1 MEVPLTAFGSLR
13 PLFRYRSI
21 PPLRS
26 GTPAAQLPSL
36 TWGKNLTVD
45 ESLKNSIISANI

>member
-26 GTPAAQLPSL
+26 GTAMDGSGSMQEQVCLQTCSSNMN
-36 TWGKNLTVD
+36 KDVHV
-45 ESLKNSIISANI
+45 